1 MLKSV
6 SGKIAITIVALLLVS
21 FALLALASFSL
32 TKSSIVTS
40 VAHGKQE
47 SVKNAENFINAYFE
61 SKLHF
66 VEEVAQEIAQ
76 GGDLSYGVIAKKLE
90 DAFKLTPIHL
100 DALYIGYED
109 NGLLIK
115 TDIQSKNKAYILDK
129 SKGFDSRTREWY
141 QAAKKTMKSGLSRPF
156 NDITTG
162 ELITTAFS
170 PLVVDGKLV
179 GVIGANIFLKN
190 LQHDFVSLKTTPS
203 SSVYLVGF
211 DDRGN
216 YNIVHSDEKVLFS
229 QDSQKNEVYDFLYA
243 HTPKTPNTPS
253 EIIHYAY
260 SGIEKMAV
268 CILNDH
274 NWLLCSANSEDDFEQ
289 ELYSL
294 LMSQVGLFFVVVV
307 IVAIV
312 LYWIVVYQLR
322 HIKNITQGLL
332 SFFDFINH
340 KTKDTPLLGLQT
352 QDEFGVMARAIDENI
367 TNTKESLSKDKQ
379 AIAQTLEVVKAIE
392 SGNMTARVNVK
403 PTNPQIKELGEILNK
418 MLAVLESKIGADMNM
433 ISAVFAAYERL
444 DFTQDIPDAKGGVEV
459 TANMLGKEIVQML
472 KTSSGFANT
481 LAEQSKEL
489 ESSMNKLLQGTHSQ
503 ASALEQSVSAVS
515 EINAS
520 MHSVSEQTTEA
531 TAQAQDI
538 KNIVS
543 VIQDIAEQTNLLAL
557 NAAIEAARAGEHG
570 RGFAVVAD
578 EVRKLAE
585 KTSKSLGEIEANI
598 NMLVQSVNEISE
610 AVNEQTLGLTQ
621 INDSINQIQMIT
633 QENVQ
638 IADLTNGIT
647 QQVNGIASEIQADV
661 QKKKF

>member
-1 MLKSV
+1 M

-274 NWLLCSANSEDDFEQ
+274 NWLLCSANSEEDFEQ

>member
-190 LQHDFVSLKTTPS
+190 LQNDFVSLKTTPS

-253 EIIHYAY
+253 EIIHYTY
-260 SGIEKMAV
+260 NGIEKMAV

>member
-76 GGDLSYGVIAKKLE
+76 GGDLSYEVIAKKLE

-253 EIIHYAY
+253 EIIHYTY
-260 SGIEKMAV
+260 NGIEKMSV

-274 NWLLCSANSEDDFEQ
+274 NWLLCSANSEEDFEQ

>member
-76 GGDLSYGVIAKKLE
+76 GGDLSYEVIAKKLE

-156 NDITTG
+156 NDITTD

-253 EIIHYAY
+253 EIIHYTY

-274 NWLLCSANSEDDFEQ
+274 NWLLCSANSEEDFEQ

-332 SFFDFINH
+332 SFFDFINY

>member
-243 HTPKTPNTPS
+243 HTPKMPNTPS
-253 EIIHYAY
+253 EIIHYTY
-260 SGIEKMAV
+260 NSIEKMAV

-274 NWLLCSANSEDDFEQ
+274 NWLLCSANSEEDFEQ

-444 DFTQDIPDAKGGVEV
+444 DFTQGIPDAKGGVEV

>member
-1 MLKSV
+1 
-6 SGKIAITIVALLLVS
+6 
-21 FALLALASFSL
+21 
-32 TKSSIVTS
+32 
-40 VAHGKQE
+40 
-47 SVKNAENFINAYFE
+47 
-61 SKLHF
+61 
-66 VEEVAQEIAQ
+66 
-76 GGDLSYGVIAKKLE
+76 
-90 DAFKLTPIHL
+90 
-100 DALYIGYED
+100 
-109 NGLLIK
+109 
-115 TDIQSKNKAYILDK
+115 
-129 SKGFDSRTREWY
+129 
-141 QAAKKTMKSGLSRPF
+141 
-156 NDITTG
+156 
-162 ELITTAFS
+162 
-170 PLVVDGKLV
+170 
-179 GVIGANIFLKN
+179 
-190 LQHDFVSLKTTPS
+190 
-203 SSVYLVGF
+203 
-211 DDRGN
+211 
-216 YNIVHSDEKVLFS
+216 
-229 QDSQKNEVYDFLYA
+229 
-243 HTPKTPNTPS
+243 
-253 EIIHYAY
+253 
-260 SGIEKMAV
+260 
-268 CILNDH
+268 
-274 NWLLCSANSEDDFEQ
+274 
-289 ELYSL
+289 
-294 LMSQVGLFFVVVV
+294 MSQVGLFFVVVV

>member
-6 SGKIAITIVALLLVS
+6 SGKIAITIVALLIVS

-274 NWLLCSANSEDDFEQ
+274 NWLLCSANSEEDFEQ

-489 ESSMNKLLQGTHSQ
+489 EYSMNKLLQGTHSQ

>member
-190 LQHDFVSLKTTPS
+190 LQHDFVSLKTTLS

-253 EIIHYAY
+253 EIIHYTY
-260 SGIEKMAV
+260 NGIEKMAV

-274 NWLLCSANSEDDFEQ
+274 NWLLCSANSEEDFEQ

>member
-253 EIIHYAY
+253 EIIHYTY

-274 NWLLCSANSEDDFEQ
+274 NWLLCSANSEEDFEQ

-332 SFFDFINH
+332 SFFDFINY

>member
-115 TDIQSKNKAYILDK
+115 TDIQSKDKAYILDK

-260 SGIEKMAV
+260 NGIEKMAV

-274 NWLLCSANSEDDFEQ
+274 NWLLCSANSEEDFEQ